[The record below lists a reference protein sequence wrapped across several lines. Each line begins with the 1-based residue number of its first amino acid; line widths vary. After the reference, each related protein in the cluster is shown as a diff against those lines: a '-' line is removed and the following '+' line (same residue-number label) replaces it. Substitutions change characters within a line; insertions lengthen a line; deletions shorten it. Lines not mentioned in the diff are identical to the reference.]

1 MKYASLDR
9 VIAGLLMARVGVDA
23 GRIGPDLYV
32 FHNPPRSERVRKSG
46 SATRIVNVQSAGPQ
60 VARIPRLGSV
70 ILGFGFSFC
79 FLKKKKKKKKK
90 TNHDQS
96 KC

>member
-60 VARIPRLGSV
+60 VARIGSGFC
-70 ILGFGFSFC
+70 GFGYSVC
-79 FLKKKKKKKKK
+79 FFKKKKKKKKK